1 MTNRDVPARPGDAV
15 AVRTR
20 TGAPWTS
27 GDLEDAEPA
36 LTVSSLDTRRRWRR
50 PLPFTLANG
59 TVSAVTRRRL
69 RRIPRHLA
77 TDTGRYAAD
86 SRPSG
91 RTERRHGLIGISQ
104 AFRTTRP
111 TCAGAWCTTRA
122 GYASCRLC
130 TFHPNGCFALEG
142 PLRDAL
148 RRGAW
153 PVSSGARASTRLSI
167 PRITSRRVAA
177 TGGALRRVST
187 RRRWTSGPTPTLHRV
202 PEAHLPPGF
211 LATR

>member
-36 LTVSSLDTRRRWRR
+36 LTVSSLDTGRRWRR

-91 RTERRHGLIGISQ
+91 RTYFYGSPNIMPKEDKLVALMQLAKRYSQHVGWRH
-104 AFRTTRP
+104 
-111 TCAGAWCTTRA
+111 
-122 GYASCRLC
+122 
-130 TFHPNGCFALEG
+130 
-142 PLRDAL
+142 
-148 RRGAW
+148 
-153 PVSSGARASTRLSI
+153 
-167 PRITSRRVAA
+167 VAA
-177 TGGALRRVST
+177 
-187 RRRWTSGPTPTLHRV
+187 WHN
-202 PEAHLPPGF
+202 
-211 LATR
+211 